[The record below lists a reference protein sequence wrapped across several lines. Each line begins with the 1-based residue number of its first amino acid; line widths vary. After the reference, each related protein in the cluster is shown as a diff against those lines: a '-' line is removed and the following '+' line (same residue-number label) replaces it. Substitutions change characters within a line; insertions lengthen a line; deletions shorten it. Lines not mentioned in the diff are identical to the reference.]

1 LAQFQLAARSDAF
14 SGNVSDEPDGC
25 SIYNGIGR
33 WEGDAVVF
41 RFVFQVSGAADYVE
55 EVISRSGPDSCTAV
69 FFHGK
74 SEALVEPAH
83 TWRHTRRQ

>member
-1 LAQFQLAARSDAF
+1 LQLAARSDVF

-33 WEGDAVVF
+33 REGDAVVF
-41 RFVFQVSGAADYVE
+41 RFVFQVSGSADYVK
-55 EVISRSGPDSCTAV
+55 EVISRAGLDSFTAI

-74 SEALVEPAH
+74 SEALVEPPY
-83 TWRHTRRQ
+83 TWRHTGRQ